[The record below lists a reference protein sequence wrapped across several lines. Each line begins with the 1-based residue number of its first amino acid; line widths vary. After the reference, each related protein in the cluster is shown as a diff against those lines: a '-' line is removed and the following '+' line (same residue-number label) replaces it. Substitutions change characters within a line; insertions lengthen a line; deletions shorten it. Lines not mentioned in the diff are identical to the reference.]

1 MVIAKGL
8 EAGEMGRVFHGY
20 RVSVLQEELSSRVFR
35 RCSVNNLPISTG
47 TKYVQIVKGV
57 D

>member
-8 EAGEMGRVFHGY
+8 EAGEMGRVFDGY